1 MESPQGGSVLMGCGG
16 REGGDRGRAV
26 APGQSV
32 GLSQGHPGPQR
43 RLQQPRSQEALEFPL
58 VPGDCFQLCLGP
70 PPAPGDGP
78 RASHSLLSP
87 HSRLRGGG
95 GQDSKRPQNKWTS
108 YLISQPGL
116 LSDHYIMARPVA
128 SPADGMEEVAPG
140 GPSDPGGTGV
150 PGSLGRGQ
158 GKSKGKEEG
167 AALICGPD
175 PGSCGESRSEP
186 GLVSCVL

>member
-1 MESPQGGSVLMGCGG
+1 MAIWKASEVALRTWVGEEREQTGLERWLPSCWVSHSP
-16 REGGDRGRAV
+16 
-26 APGQSV
+26 
-32 GLSQGHPGPQR
+32 GHPGPQR
-43 RLQQPRSQEALEFPL
+43 GLLQPRSQEFPL

-70 PPAPGDGP
+70 PPAPGDRP

-95 GQDSKRPQNKWTS
+95 SQDSKRPQNKWTS

-116 LSDHYIMARPVA
+116 LSDHYIMARLVA

-158 GKSKGKEEG
+158 GKSEG
-167 AALICGPD
+167 RRKALG
-175 PGSCGESRSEP
+175 
-186 GLVSCVL
+186 

>member
-1 MESPQGGSVLMGCGG
+1 MGGAG
-16 REGGDRGRAV
+16 EGADRAGVV
-26 APGQSV
+26 APQCWVSH
-32 GLSQGHPGPQR
+32 SPGHPGPQR
-43 RLQQPRSQEALEFPL
+43 RLLQPRSQEFPL

-70 PPAPGDGP
+70 PPAPGDRP

-140 GPSDPGGTGV
+140 GPSDLGGMGFLEV
-150 PGSLGRGQ
+150 WGGGRESLKEGGRRWANLQ
-158 GKSKGKEEG
+158 TRPQT
-167 AALICGPD
+167 AR
-175 PGSCGESRSEP
+175 GEVGLNPARSA
-186 GLVSCVL
+186 VCAV